1 MVPLQSEGL
10 PSFMDLQQGKV
21 GVESKETE
29 EWRIPQ
35 ISKSNSGLEI
45 IRDPAE
51 ILIKTLPDRKCHVLR
66 HLDCIRGLKHL
77 RRTNWGARARR
88 PGDSRTT
95 SGLLRSRGC
104 ALGSIR
110 AFEYSRGCDADQS
123 DRKSGQ
129 GQVRSPFKRIQAHV
143 FLAHNK
149 RHPPTGERIAQSRRS
164 ARTAASDGR
173 ADSAV
178 TTLRSAK
185 PNSAAILQSLPRR
198 KVSLESACMS
208 HGPNL
213 GCRIIAGIWCRF
225 SRTDFPPSWICDRA
239 KLVSNR

>member
-143 FLAHNK
+143 FLAHIK
-149 RHPPTGERIAQSRRS
+149 
-164 ARTAASDGR
+164 RTAASDGR

-225 SRTDFPPSWICDRA
+225 SRTDFPPSWTCDRA